1 MAGTIFHYARLRMGE
16 LDFDAYAERIGY
28 RGTHTPTSDA
38 LDAIVLAHAMRI
50 PFENLDIHLG
60 NSIELEP
67 ATVFDKLVVRR
78 RGGYCFEQN
87 GLLLEML
94 RTVGFS
100 VRPLAARVMYG
111 LRPGVTSD
119 RPRSHMLLLVDV
131 GPRTFLADVGF
142 GTHNL
147 LAPLPFEPGIERS
160 LHGETFRIREI
171 PWNGRALGAPP
182 SFDVETKTT
191 AEDGTESFTPLYR
204 ASLEEQRPS
213 DFAMASWFCSTHPD
227 SLFVRRKLVSR
238 PEVGARH
245 VLVDRELEVRRGG
258 RSETRTLPDD
268 AAYRTALR
276 EVFHIDLGPDDL
288 LRW

>member
-1 MAGTIFHYARLRMGE
+1 MGD

-28 RGTHTPTSDA
+28 RGTHTPTNDA
-38 LDAIVLAHAMRI
+38 LEGIVLGHAIRI

-60 NSIELEP
+60 NPIDLDP
-67 ATVFDKLVVRR
+67 ARVFEKLVLRR

-94 RTVGFS
+94 RAVGFT
-100 VRPLAARVMYG
+100 VRPLAARVLYG
-111 LRPGVTSD
+111 PPVE

-147 LAPLPFEPGIERS
+147 LAPMPFEPGIERD
-160 LHGETFRIREI
+160 LHGETFRIREL

-182 SFDVETKTT
+182 AFDVEVKSTGS
-191 AEDGTESFTPLYR
+191 EGGEWVSLYR
-204 ASLEEQRPS
+204 ASLEEQRPA
-213 DFAMASWFCSTHPD
+213 DFVMASWFCSTHPD
-227 SLFVRRKLVSR
+227 SIFVRRKLVSR

-245 VLVDRELEVRRGG
+245 VLLDRELEVRREG
-258 RSETRTLPDD
+258 RSETRTVPDD
-268 AAYRTALR
+268 AAYRAALR
-276 EVFHIDLGPDDL
+276 EVFHIELGPNDL